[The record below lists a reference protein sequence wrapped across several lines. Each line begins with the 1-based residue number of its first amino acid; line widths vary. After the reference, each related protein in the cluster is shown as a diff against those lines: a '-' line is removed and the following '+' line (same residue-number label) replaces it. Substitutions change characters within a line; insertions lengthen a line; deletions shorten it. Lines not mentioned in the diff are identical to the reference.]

1 MKHAAL
7 YARVST
13 GQQEEQGTIASQIAA
28 LRERMAQDGC
38 LVDPTHEFIDD
49 GVSGSYL
56 ARPGLD
62 RLRDLA
68 SERAFEVLYVL
79 GPDRLARRYAHQC
92 VVLEEL
98 ARWQIDVV
106 FLSHPGGDRPE
117 DRMLVQ
123 ILGVL
128 AEYER
133 EVIRDRLRRG
143 KLYKARQGQVFA
155 VTPAYGYR
163 YVPLTQPG
171 GGRWEVHEPE
181 AAVVRYIYR
190 WCGEEQ
196 LSTHAI
202 CRRLNGEEEGY
213 ERVLPRKAQR
223 WGCSTVNTILRQPA
237 YKGTAYYNRTIKDPG
252 RAIGQPKTQ
261 GRGLRRANCRV
272 ERNREQWI
280 SVAVPPIVALS
291 LWEQAQVQLDMNK
304 RFAPRNNKRHFYL
317 LRGLLVCGECGRT
330 LAGRSYAN
338 GPVRYYCTNQG
349 SNRSLAQPCPCPP
362 LDGNIVE
369 PLVWQAV
376 VELLTEPQLILDYYL
391 ARQNEDAVTPHEL
404 QRVRQELSQIKNQGQ
419 RLLDAYQA
427 GVIELQELETRRQAL
442 NQHQQA
448 LEQRESDLEQLAQ
461 QQVRHE
467 ALTADVIQFCA
478 NIQSVLQSPTP
489 QEQQEVLRLVVDHI
503 SVGKEQLVIKHVVP
517 LPGDSR
523 LCTRHYNVMLR
534 SKHPSICSERTTP
547 APTCTAAQCHLPSR
561 AVRRWG
567 RKWHSFAPWPRP
579 PGQVGQ
585 VCPRFWLL

>member
-1 MKHAAL
+1 MKRAAF

-13 GQQEEQGTIASQIAA
+13 AQQEEQGTIASQVAT
-28 LRERMAQDGC
+28 LRERIVQDGC
-38 LVDPTHEFIDD
+38 LLDPAHEFIDD
-49 GVSGSYL
+49 GVSGTYL

-68 SERAFEVLYVL
+68 SERAFDVFYVL

-106 FLSHPGGDRPE
+106 FLNHPGGDRPE

-171 GGRWEVHEPE
+171 GGRWEVYETE
-181 AAVVRYIYR
+181 AAVVRCIYR
-190 WCGEEQ
+190 WCVEEH
-196 LSTHAI
+196 LSIHVI
-202 CRRLNGEEEGY
+202 CRRLNGEEDGY
-213 ERVLPRKAQR
+213 EPVSPRKAQR
-223 WGCSTVNTILRQPA
+223 WSCTTVNTILRQPA
-237 YKGTAYYNRTIKDPG
+237 YQGTAYYNRTIKDPG
-252 RAIGQPKTQ
+252 RALGQPKTQ
-261 GRGLRRANCRV
+261 GRGPRKATCRV
-272 ERNREQWI
+272 ERNHEEWI
-280 SVAVPPIVALS
+280 PVEVSPIVTSS
-291 LWEQAQVQLDMNK
+291 LWEQAQVQLDLSK

-338 GPVRYYCTNQG
+338 GTVRYYCTNQG
-349 SNRSLAQPCPCPP
+349 SSRSLAVPCPCPP
-362 LDGNIVE
+362 VDGNTVE
-369 PLVWQAV
+369 PLVWQTI
-376 VELLTEPQLILDYYL
+376 VELLTDPQLILDYYL
-391 ARQNEDAVTPHEL
+391 ARQDEDVVAPHEL
-404 QRVRQELSQIKNQGQ
+404 KRVRQELSQIKNQGQ

-427 GVIELQELETRRQAL
+427 GVIELDELETRRQAL
-442 NQHQQA
+442 AQHQRS
-448 LEQRESDLEQLAQ
+448 LEQREADLKQLAQ
-461 QQVRHE
+461 QQARQDT
-467 ALTADVIQFCA
+467 LTADVIQFCE

-489 QEQQEVLRLVVDHI
+489 EEQQEVLRLVVDHI
-503 SVGKEQLVIKHVVP
+503 SVGKEQLIFKHIIP

-523 LCTRHYNVMLR
+523 LCTQHYNVTLATIGDSCQNSQHEHISTDHR
-534 SKHPSICSERTTP
+534 TCSAMGITP
-547 APTCTAAQCHLPSR
+547 
-561 AVRRWG
+561 
-567 RKWHSFAPWPRP
+567 
-579 PGQVGQ
+579 
-585 VCPRFWLL
+585 